1 MKSRLWIAPILALGL
16 AGAPALA
23 SDTAEAPVVR
33 QAHIPFVSN
42 GGIRSWHF
50 GDRETLYV
58 QDRHNRWYEATL
70 MTPVFAWRSQWAIG
84 FETRGI
90 DTFGRFSTVLV
101 DGWRH
106 PVQSLVR
113 LDGPPPHRGERARAE
128 A

>member
-1 MKSRLWIAPILALGL
+1 MKSKLWIAPILALGL
-16 AGAPALA
+16 VGAPAMA
-23 SDTAEAPVVR
+23 GGKAEAPAVKE
-33 QAHIPFVSN
+33 AHIPFVDH

-58 QDRHNRWYEATL
+58 QDRHRNWYKATL

-84 FETRGI
+84 FETHGI
-90 DTFGRFSTVLV
+90 DTFGRFSTVLI

-106 PVQSLVR
+106 PVKSLVR
-113 LDGPPPHRGERARAE
+113 MDGPPPRRGEAVREE